1 MIATLHFHSKLSGKY
16 ERSFS
21 LYRLFFPE
29 KLEKVRVYW
38 RLSLISPDLV
48 SIREFRKWILIREL
62 NGPFYKSLPFFL
74 SSVVSVVSVVVNF
87 RIGSKFVLIHST
99 KK

>member
-48 SIREFRKWILIREL
+48 L
-62 NGPFYKSLPFFL
+62 NDLYVLVTRVNKYNKKITIN
-74 SSVVSVVSVVVNF
+74 SSE
-87 RIGSKFVLIHST
+87 
-99 KK
+99 